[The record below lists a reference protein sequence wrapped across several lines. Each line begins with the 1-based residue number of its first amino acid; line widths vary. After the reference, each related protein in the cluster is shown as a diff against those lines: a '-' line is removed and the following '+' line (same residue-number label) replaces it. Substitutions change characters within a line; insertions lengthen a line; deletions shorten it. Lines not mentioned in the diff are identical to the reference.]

1 MPMPSQGPNAMA
13 AAKTKA
19 GLDDDDH
26 WLLGTFLDRWTAL
39 KDGRAAA
46 EQLLEAHQPFAKGE

>member
-1 MPMPSQGPNAMA
+1 MPSQGPNAMA